1 MFHDNLFKTNNSLI
15 FSIEK
20 FLYYFD
26 RTFLKEPR
34 LERSFACQ
42 YVDYWQIMQDGK
54 VFFMF
59 GEPLDVHGLF
69 CGVFLSSAVLSSIRE
84 FQKRRRNT
92 LFPTSMKVTLKMMG
106 QMVNY
111 QSHHTRKS
119 SPPFQYLQ
127 PLLQPCAKITVSTLY

>member
-1 MFHDNLFKTNNSLI
+1 MHKIPFYFTSLN
-15 FSIEK
+15 FSFDK
-20 FLYYFD
+20 LLYYFD
-26 RTFLKEPR
+26 RKFLKGPK

-54 VFFMF
+54 AFFMF
-59 GEPLDVHGLF
+59 GEPLAVHGLF
-69 CGVFLSSAVLSSIRE
+69 CGVFLSSAVLSNIRE